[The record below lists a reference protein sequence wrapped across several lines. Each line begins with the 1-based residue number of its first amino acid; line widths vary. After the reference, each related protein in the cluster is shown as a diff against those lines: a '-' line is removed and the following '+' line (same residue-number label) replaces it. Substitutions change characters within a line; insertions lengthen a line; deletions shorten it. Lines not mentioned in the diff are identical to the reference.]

1 MATDVTVLL
10 HRWKSGDKEA
20 LDGITALL
28 YPELRRLAS
37 GFLSRERKGHT
48 LQATALVNEAYMKL
62 AGLGKLD
69 WKDRAHFVGIAAHIM
84 RQVLVQHARTKNALK
99 RGGDLRPVTLDEFSG
114 GVSNDSA
121 VLAALDDA
129 LTALAAIDER
139 KSQIVEMKYFGGM
152 NAEETAEACG
162 VSVSTVG
169 RQLRLAE
176 AWVYRHMQ
184 GESPAE
190 EK

>member
-20 LDGITALL
+20 LDGITSVL

-37 GFLSRERKGHT
+37 NFLSRERKGHT

-99 RGGDLRPVTLDEFSG
+99 RGGDLRPVTLDEICG
-114 GVSNDSA
+114 GVTNDSA

-129 LTALAAIDER
+129 LTALSAIDER

-162 VSVSTVG
+162 ISVSTVG

-176 AWVYRHMQ
+176 AWIYRYVQ
-184 GESPAE
+184 GENPVE
-190 EK
+190 ET

>member
-10 HRWKSGDKEA
+10 NRWKTGDRQA
-20 LDGITALL
+20 LDEITGLL

-62 AGLGKLD
+62 AGLNRLD

-84 RQVLVQHARTKNALK
+84 RQVLVQHARTKNAQK
-99 RGGDLRPVTLDEFSG
+99 RGGELRPVTLDEMAA
-114 GVSNDSA
+114 GVSGDDGS
-121 VLAALDDA
+121 LTALDDA
-129 LTALAAIDER
+129 LNELER
-139 KSQIVEMKYFGGM
+139 MDARKAQIVEMKYFGGM
-152 NAEETAEACG
+152 NAEEIGEAAG
-162 VSVSTVG
+162 ISVSTVG

-176 AWVYRHMQ
+176 AWIYRHMR
-184 GESPAE
+184 GDSPNVE
-190 EK
+190 E